1 MKTASDIREFIACIF
16 FPNRCLF
23 CNKLMPPF
31 ESVCSDCTEKLPWI
45 KGEICTYCGASK
57 NDCKCEKWHG
67 NFYDATVSSLYY
79 ADKVRECIHRFKF
92 ASDKHADRRLAE
104 IMAETAN
111 ERYAG
116 IAFDYIA
123 YVPMDRKRE
132 RQRGYNQS
140 LLLARHLSESLKIPL
155 GDKLIVKLYIT
166 DIQHECSE
174 IERKGNLLGA
184 FDINNTYDIRG
195 KNILLVDDIKTSGS
209 TLNEC
214 GKMLYLRGAERVF
227 CLTAAMVNS
236 KIEYND

>member
-1 MKTASDIREFIACIF
+1 MKITSDIREFLACVF

-23 CNKLMPPF
+23 CNKVMPPF
-31 ESVCSDCTEKLPWI
+31 ENICDDCEENLPWI
-45 KGEICTYCGASK
+45 RGEICPYCGASR
-57 NDCKCEKWHG
+57 NDCKCGKKHG
-67 NFYDATVSSLYY
+67 SFYDATASSLYY
-79 ADKVRECIHRFKF
+79 VDDVRECMHRFKF
-92 ASDKHADRRLAE
+92 ASDKLAYKGIAD
-104 IMAETAN
+104 IMTETFH

-132 RQRGYNQS
+132 KRRGYNQS
-140 LLLARHLSESLKIPL
+140 RLLAQRLSENLNIPF
-155 GDKLIVKLYIT
+155 GDKLIIKLYET
-166 DIQHECSE
+166 DVQHECTE

-184 FDINNTYDIRG
+184 FDINNAYDVRE